1 MRRENR
7 KSRTAVWIG
16 LASLTGVLTLT
27 APATPQQQPNIP
39 ITAERSGLIGRYV
52 PYMKTNMPPDKYRDN
67 FYGTRYGD
75 FPTSGHYNRCRGG
88 GLLGLALDPGCTK
101 CANPYFPGAP
111 GQPSGDPEHCQPWAR
126 NSFTRV
132 VQGFTHP
139 FKPVGHYYQNGCYV
153 PVYDL
158 DPLIPGPGPDLWPF
172 YINGHGG

>member
-16 LASLTGVLTLT
+16 LASLSAVLTLT
-27 APATPQQQPNIP
+27 APAKAQQQPNIP

-88 GLLGLALDPGCTK
+88 GLMGLALDPGCTK

-139 FKPVGHYYQNGCYV
+139 FKPIGHYYQSGCYV